1 MTSEGDFSEGPVVMV
16 SSSNAAD
23 VGINPGQGAKI
34 QHASWPKNQNIKLN
48 QYCNKFNKD
57 FKNGPWPQEAGIYN
71 GEKTASSISGAG
83 KTEQLH
89 IKE

>member
-1 MTSEGDFSEGPVVMV
+1 MVTV
-16 SSSNAAD
+16 SSSNEGD
-23 VGINPGQGAKI
+23 VGLIPGQGAKI
-34 QHASWPKNQNIKLN
+34 QDASWPKHQSIRLK

-57 FKNGPWPQEAGIYN
+57 FKNGPQPQEAGIYS
-71 GEKTASSISGAG
+71 GEKIASSISGAG